1 MNALKVEIKGML
13 SLFSEAEKKAIKNT
27 IFVPVALLI
36 LTSNLLISLCW
47 ILMLVVIYTTIQ
59 KDKEEN
65 AKMFF
70 TFLKYESLIIGFITL
85 MSILFIIE

>member
-1 MNALKVEIKGML
+1 MNALKVEIEGML

-59 KDKEEN
+59 KDKAEN
-65 AKMFF
+65 ARMFF

-85 MSILFIIE
+85 INILFIIE